1 MSPPDY
7 IVSRCILRG
16 GCPYYVMYMYVF
28 TKQYGLHEKILKLL
42 HITYPIYF
50 QNKGEEVFRVKNL
63 KIIWI
68 YRLGLLLLVFLCLL
82 VFLKIKPLWA
92 PIIFVF
98 KVAITPFLIACFIA
112 YLLHPLIEKIHKE
125 GMPRTLAILLI
136 YILFFGGIGYGIY
149 KGTPVVIKQLQ
160 EINEQFPQFT
170 KMYDSW
176 MDGVTEQTANF
187 PSFIHEKVK
196 QIFVGVETK
205 IQALLN
211 KVMSTARGVLDS
223 LLIIFLIPFIVFY
236 ILKDYGEFYHI
247 FWKLVPSKWRSTG
260 QMLAKE
266 IDKSLGSYIR
276 GQLFVCLVLGGVS
289 VLSFWFIGMK
299 YPLLLGIIIGVTDII
314 PYFGPILGAIPT
326 LMIAAT
332 VSTSLLIKA
341 GITIAILQFLESNI
355 LSPYIVGKSLRMHPV
370 IIMLAL
376 LVGGEVAGIV
386 GLLISVP
393 ILAVIRTVIVHVRP
407 LWKKENV

>member
-1 MSPPDY
+1 M
-7 IVSRCILRG
+7 
-16 GCPYYVMYMYVF
+16 
-28 TKQYGLHEKILKLL
+28 
-42 HITYPIYF
+42 
-50 QNKGEEVFRVKNL
+50 
-63 KIIWI
+63 
-68 YRLGLLLLVFLCLL
+68 
-82 VFLKIKPLWA
+82 
-92 PIIFVF
+92 
-98 KVAITPFLIACFIA
+98 AITPFLIACFIA

-149 KGTPVVIKQLQ
+149 KGTPIVIKQLQ

-289 VLSFWFIGMK
+289 VLSFG
-299 YPLLLGIIIGVTDII
+299 
-314 PYFGPILGAIPT
+314 
-326 LMIAAT
+326 
-332 VSTSLLIKA
+332 
-341 GITIAILQFLESNI
+341 
-355 LSPYIVGKSLRMHPV
+355 
-370 IIMLAL
+370 L
-376 LVGGEVAGIV
+376 LV
-386 GLLISVP
+386 
-393 ILAVIRTVIVHVRP
+393 
-407 LWKKENV
+407 

>member
-1 MSPPDY
+1 M
-7 IVSRCILRG
+7 
-16 GCPYYVMYMYVF
+16 
-28 TKQYGLHEKILKLL
+28 
-42 HITYPIYF
+42 
-50 QNKGEEVFRVKNL
+50 KNL

-92 PIIFVF
+92 PIVFVF

-112 YLLHPLIEKIHKE
+112 YLLHPLIEKLHEK
-125 GMPRTLAILLI
+125 GVPRTIAILLI
-136 YILFFGGIGYGIY
+136 YLLFFGGIGYGIY
-149 KGTPVVIKQLQ
+149 KGTPIVIMQLQ
-160 EINEQFPQFT
+160 EINTQFPQFM

-187 PSFIHEKVK
+187 PAFIHEKVR
-196 QIFVGVETK
+196 QTFMGIEMK
-205 IQALLN
+205 IQGLLN
-211 KVMSTARGVLDS
+211 KVVSTARGILDS

-247 FWKLVPSKWRSTG
+247 FWKVVPSKWRTKG
-260 QMLAKE
+260 QELAKE

-276 GQLFVCLVLGGVS
+276 GQLFVCFVLGGMS
-289 VLSFWFIGMK
+289 ALAFWIIGMK
-299 YPLLLGIIIGVTDII
+299 YPLILGIIVGVTDII

-332 VSTSLLIKA
+332 VSTKLFMKA
-341 GITIAILQFLESNI
+341 SIALAILQFVESNI

-370 IIMLAL
+370 VIMLAL
-376 LVGGEVAGIV
+376 LVGGEVAGMV
-386 GLLISVP
+386 GLLLSVP
-393 ILAVIRTVIVHVRP
+393 ILAVVRTVVVHIKP
-407 LWKKENV
+407 LWKH

>member
-1 MSPPDY
+1 M
-7 IVSRCILRG
+7 
-16 GCPYYVMYMYVF
+16 
-28 TKQYGLHEKILKLL
+28 
-42 HITYPIYF
+42 
-50 QNKGEEVFRVKNL
+50 EEVFRLKNL

-98 KVAITPFLIACFIA
+98 KVAITPFFIACFIA
-112 YLLHPLIEKIHKE
+112 YLLHPLIEKLHKE

-136 YILFFGGIGYGIY
+136 YILFFGGLGYGIY
-149 KGTPVVIKQLQ
+149 KGTPIVMAQLQ
-160 EINEQFPQFT
+160 EINKQFPQFM

-176 MDGVTEQTANF
+176 MDGVTEQTDNF
-187 PSFIHEKVK
+187 PSFIHEKVT
-196 QIFVGVETK
+196 QVFIGIEMK

-211 KVMSTARGVLDS
+211 KMMSTAHGILDS

-236 ILKDYGEFYHI
+236 ILKDYGEFYRT
-247 FWKLVPSKWRSTG
+247 FWNIIPQKWRSTG
-260 QMLAKE
+260 QELTKE

-276 GQLFVCLVLGGVS
+276 GQLFVCLVLGGMS
-289 VLSFWFIGMK
+289 ALSFWFIGMK
-299 YPLLLGIIIGVTDII
+299 YPLLLGIIVGVTDII

-332 VSTSLLIKA
+332 VSTNLFVKA
-341 GITIAILQFLESNI
+341 SIALAILQFVESNI

-370 IIMLAL
+370 VIMLAL
-376 LVGGEVAGIV
+376 LVGGEVGGII

-393 ILAVIRTVIVHVRP
+393 ILAVIRTVVVHIKP
-407 LWKKENV
+407 LWKH

>member
-1 MSPPDY
+1 M
-7 IVSRCILRG
+7 
-16 GCPYYVMYMYVF
+16 
-28 TKQYGLHEKILKLL
+28 
-42 HITYPIYF
+42 
-50 QNKGEEVFRVKNL
+50 KNL

-92 PIIFVF
+92 PIVFVC
-98 KVAITPFLIACFIA
+98 KVAITPFFIACFIA
-112 YLLHPLIEKIHKE
+112 YLLHPLIEKLHKQ

-136 YILFFGGIGYGIY
+136 YILFFGGLGYGIY
-149 KGTPVVIKQLQ
+149 KGTPVVISQLQ
-160 EINEQFPQFT
+160 EMNKQFPEFM

-176 MDGVTEQTANF
+176 MDGVTEQTDNF
-187 PSFIHEKVK
+187 PSFIHDKVK
-196 QIFVGVETK
+196 QIFVGIEIK
-205 IQALLN
+205 IQSLLN

-236 ILKDYGEFYHI
+236 ILKDYGAFYHV
-247 FWKLVPSKWRSTG
+247 FWKVIPYKWRDTG
-260 QMLAKE
+260 QILAKE

-289 VLSFWFIGMK
+289 ALAFWFIGMK
-299 YPLLLGIIIGVTDII
+299 YPLLLGIVVGVTDII

-332 VSTSLLIKA
+332 VSTSLFIKA
-341 GITIAILQFLESNI
+341 GIALAILQFVESNI

-370 IIMLAL
+370 VIMLAL
-376 LVGGEVAGIV
+376 LVGGEVGGIV

-393 ILAVIRTVIVHVRP
+393 ILAVIRTVVVHIKP
-407 LWKKENV
+407 LWRH

>member
-1 MSPPDY
+1 M
-7 IVSRCILRG
+7 
-16 GCPYYVMYMYVF
+16 
-28 TKQYGLHEKILKLL
+28 
-42 HITYPIYF
+42 
-50 QNKGEEVFRVKNL
+50 
-63 KIIWI
+63 
-68 YRLGLLLLVFLCLL
+68 
-82 VFLKIKPLWA
+82 
-92 PIIFVF
+92 
-98 KVAITPFLIACFIA
+98 
-112 YLLHPLIEKIHKE
+112 
-125 GMPRTLAILLI
+125 
-136 YILFFGGIGYGIY
+136 
-149 KGTPVVIKQLQ
+149 
-160 EINEQFPQFT
+160 
-170 KMYDSW
+170 
-176 MDGVTEQTANF
+176 
-187 PSFIHEKVK
+187 
-196 QIFVGVETK
+196 GVETK

-247 FWKLVPSKWRSTG
+247 FWKLVPSKWRGTG

-276 GQLFVCLVLGGVS
+276 GQLFVCLVLGS
-289 VLSFWFIGMK
+289 ISSFFWFIGMK

-341 GITIAILQFLESNI
+341 GITIAILQFVESNI

-376 LVGGEVAGIV
+376 LVGE
-386 GLLISVP
+386 
-393 ILAVIRTVIVHVRP
+393 R
-407 LWKKENV
+407 

>member
-1 MSPPDY
+1 M
-7 IVSRCILRG
+7 
-16 GCPYYVMYMYVF
+16 
-28 TKQYGLHEKILKLL
+28 
-42 HITYPIYF
+42 
-50 QNKGEEVFRVKNL
+50 
-63 KIIWI
+63 
-68 YRLGLLLLVFLCLL
+68 
-82 VFLKIKPLWA
+82 
-92 PIIFVF
+92 
-98 KVAITPFLIACFIA
+98 
-112 YLLHPLIEKIHKE
+112 
-125 GMPRTLAILLI
+125 
-136 YILFFGGIGYGIY
+136 
-149 KGTPVVIKQLQ
+149 
-160 EINEQFPQFT
+160 
-170 KMYDSW
+170 
-176 MDGVTEQTANF
+176 
-187 PSFIHEKVK
+187 K

-276 GQLFVCLVLGGVS
+276 GQLFVCLVLGSIGS
-289 VLSFWFIGMK
+289 FFWFIGMK
-299 YPLLLGIIIGVTDII
+299 YPLLLGIIIGITDII
-314 PYFGPILGAIPT
+314 PYFGTILGAIPA

-341 GITIAILQFLESNI
+341 GITIAILQFVESNI

-376 LVGGEVAGIV
+376 LVGEKWQE
-386 GLLISVP
+386 L
-393 ILAVIRTVIVHVRP
+393 
-407 LWKKENV
+407 

>member
-1 MSPPDY
+1 M
-7 IVSRCILRG
+7 
-16 GCPYYVMYMYVF
+16 
-28 TKQYGLHEKILKLL
+28 
-42 HITYPIYF
+42 
-50 QNKGEEVFRVKNL
+50 KNL

-289 VLSFWFIGMK
+289 ALSFWFIGMK

-341 GITIAILQFLESNI
+341 GITIAILQFVESNI

-376 LVGGEVAGIV
+376 LVGGEVAGII

-393 ILAVIRTVIVHVRP
+393 VLAVIRTVIVHVRP
-407 LWKKENV
+407 LWKKEDM